1 MFAVFLTKK
10 GQLTASFCL
19 FIYLFYL
26 NKYFYRLL
34 GDELA
39 KKCEKNLPFVHLVW
53 DGTVEREGLAFLG
66 RLLRG
71 APPFKEGEA
80 IEGELRR

>member
-1 MFAVFLTKK
+1 MSLGGDRKIPIFAVFLTKK

-26 NKYFYRLL
+26 NKYFCRWL

-39 KKCEKNLPFVHLVW
+39 KKCEKIYLLFTLF
-53 DGTVEREGLAFLG
+53 GMGL
-66 RLLRG
+66 
-71 APPFKEGEA
+71 
-80 IEGELRR
+80 